1 MNQQKINSFLRKM
14 FDNRTEFA
22 AINGA
27 AKMMDADYM
36 LMADVVSENIELL
49 GEVIAEHFEEN
60 INSFEL
66 VKVKEQIVKCAYKR

>member
-1 MNQQKINSFLRKM
+1 MNQQKLNSFLANM

-22 AINGA
+22 AINGTA
-27 AKMMDADYM
+27 NMMDSDYM
-36 LMADVVSENIELL
+36 LIADVVSENIELL

-66 VKVKEQIVKCAYKR
+66 VRVKEQTAKCTYSR

>member
-1 MNQQKINSFLRKM
+1 MNQQKLNSFLTKM

-22 AINGA
+22 AINGT

-36 LMADVVSENIELL
+36 LIADVVSENIELL

-66 VKVKEQIVKCAYKR
+66 VKVKEQTAKCAYKR